1 MLIRH
6 QNGDMT
12 RYAHL
17 NRVDVV
23 VGQKVSQA
31 QLIGLAGS
39 SGRSTGPHL
48 HFELI
53 RGGVQINPLPYLKR

>member
-1 MLIRH
+1 M
-6 QNGDMT
+6 
-12 RYAHL
+12 
-17 NRVDVV
+17 V